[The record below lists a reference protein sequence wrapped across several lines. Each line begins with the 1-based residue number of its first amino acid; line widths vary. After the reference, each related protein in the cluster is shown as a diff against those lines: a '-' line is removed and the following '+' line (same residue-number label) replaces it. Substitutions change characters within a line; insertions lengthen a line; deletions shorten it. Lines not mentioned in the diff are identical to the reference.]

1 MKDLYAIMRKNNR
14 LFSRY
19 HRVLRNQDAIK
30 NGKFLLGV
38 SLESINQRVELLET
52 EIKRLCGDDQE
63 TFNRIQKWEKEQA
76 QRTRRGVEE
85 RLEKEGKSTREA
97 RWQVYGYESFYTPL
111 QETVDRGRKETYTS
125 QEMYHMSRE
134 EREKVVR
141 SAMDRDSGKELGRLD
156 YDVDEVYQDEGG
168 IFGFCEAKNLLIR
181 DCFGTIIDGWNCQ
194 CHEAYLVE
202 SKRSDYRGL
211 MGVLYFP
218 FSLYD
223 EVLDWDGNLVE
234 LEEDF
239 RLVVLD
245 MELKKAS

>member
-1 MKDLYAIMRKNNR
+1 MKSLYTIMSKEPL
-14 LFSRY
+14 LFMRY
-19 HRVLRNQDAIK
+19 WRVLSNQDRVI
-30 NGKFLLGV
+30 NGEFVLGA
-38 SLESINQRVELLET
+38 SLDSMNQKVELIEA
-52 EIKRLCGDDQE
+52 EIRKLCGGNQE
-63 TFNRIQKWEKEQA
+63 TFKRIQDHSKESVK
-76 QRTRRGVEE
+76 RS
-85 RLEKEGKSTREA
+85 RLEGEGRSTREA

-125 QEMYHMSRE
+125 QEMYYMSRE

-156 YDVDEVYQDEGG
+156 SDVDEVYQDEGG

-194 CHEAYLVE
+194 CHEVYLVE

-211 MGVLYFP
+211 MGVVYFP

-223 EVLDWDGNLVE
+223 EVMTWDGNLVE

-245 MELKKAS
+245 MKLKAAS